1 MHPAHAYKLP
11 VTEQEYLDGELQSEI
26 KHEFIDG
33 EVYALVEGGTTD
45 DHNRISGNIYVAL
58 HQQLRS
64 QPCEAFIADVQ
75 LKAGLKYFY
84 PDVMV
89 ICSTD
94 DADTPRI
101 KHAPTVVIEVLSSS
115 TRRTDVTTKKMA
127 YLNLPSLLPS
137 LKEYI
142 LVEQDKC
149 EVEVFRR
156 SESWASTYYVVGDV
170 ITLDSIGVSISVEEI
185 YERVENDD
193 MVAFMAKQQ

>member
-1 MHPAHAYKLP
+1 MNPAYKLS

-33 EVYALVEGGTTD
+33 EVYAMTGTTD

-58 HQQLRS
+58 HQQLRN
-64 QPCEAFIADVQ
+64 QLYEAFIADIQ
-75 LKAGLKYFY
+75 LKAGLNYFY

-89 ICSTD
+89 ICGTD
-94 DADTPRI
+94 DADTARI
-101 KHAPTVVIEVLSSS
+101 KHAPTVVIEVLSNS

-127 YLNLPSLLPS
+127 YLNLPSLQ
-137 LKEYI
+137 EYI

-156 SESWASTYYVVGDV
+156 SESWASTYYVIGDV

-185 YERVENDD
+185 YQRVENED
-193 MVAFMAKQQ
+193 MLAFVAEQQV